1 MDAGDGEVYLFHNSS
16 AVRLYHHF
24 ALHEYT
30 VHAHGTFRC
39 KSVISQ
45 AAEILMSLPRR
56 QHVPCI
62 KMRAFGVTH
71 GVPFYPLLRKGMF
84 YSHKT
89 KSFNHIISLRVR
101 IYGPLLY
108 KALYL
113 LK

>member
-39 KSVISQ
+39 KCVISQ
-45 AAEILMSLPRR
+45 PAEILMSLPRR

-62 KMRAFGVTH
+62 KMSPVLS
-71 GVPFYPLLRKGMF
+71 P
-84 YSHKT
+84 T
-89 KSFNHIISLRVR
+89 KERDVLFTQDKVF
-101 IYGPLLY
+101 
-108 KALYL
+108 
-113 LK
+113 